1 MLRGEGEDKEDDDE
15 EEEERVG
22 EGEPRLP
29 LPPPPPG
36 QRKLAGV
43 GCFEAL
49 LLLVVIAAGRGEV
62 SAARTAARLNF
73 LGV

>member
-1 MLRGEGEDKEDDDE
+1 MLRGEGGDKEDDDD
-15 EEEERVG
+15 EEERVG
-22 EGEPRLP
+22 EGGPRLP

-49 LLLVVIAAGRGEV
+49 LLLVVMGAGRGEV